1 MQPDP
6 MQPAPRALGDDE
18 SAPDVFVVEFCDE
31 AVKRFR
37 EEIASVEERDLVR
50 EEQAQLRVVDALVG
64 EFRQSAASRDWTIP
78 ERRVRQLAGDA
89 IGLSLEYQHLHDYE
103 PERAMAGA
111 VLECL
116 DGERA
121 REIVAEQERHFA
133 AETERGAHEPGRQG
147 GER

>member
-1 MQPDP
+1 MEPNP
-6 MQPAPRALGDDE
+6 KQPAPRTLGDDE
-18 SAPDVFVVEFCDE
+18 SAPDGFVVEFCDQ

-37 EEIASVEERDLVR
+37 AELADVDGRDLVR
-50 EEQAQLRVVDALVG
+50 EEQAQRRVVDTLVG
-64 EFRQSAASRDWTIP
+64 EFQHSAASRDWTVP

-89 IGLSLEYQHLHDYE
+89 IGLSLEYQHVHDYD
-103 PERAMAGA
+103 PERAMASA

-121 REIVAEQERHFA
+121 RAIVAEQERCFA
-133 AETERGAHEPGRQG
+133 AEAEHAARRLRRQG

>member
-1 MQPDP
+1 MQPNP

-18 SAPDVFVVEFCDE
+18 SAPDGFVVELCDE

-37 EEIASVEERDLVR
+37 EEIVDVAQRDLVR
-50 EEQAQLRVVDALVG
+50 EAQAQRRVVDALTA
-64 EFRQSAASRDWTIP
+64 EFQQSAASRDWTIP

-89 IGLSLEYQHLHDYE
+89 IGLSLEYQHLHDYD
-103 PERAMAGA
+103 PERAMAAA

-121 REIVAEQERHFA
+121 RAIVAEQERCFA
-133 AETERGAHEPGRQG
+133 AETERAARELSGQG

>member
-1 MQPDP
+1 MQPNP

-18 SAPDVFVVEFCDE
+18 SAPDGFVVEFCDE

-37 EEIASVEERDLVR
+37 DELAGVEERDLVR
-50 EEQAQLRVVDALVG
+50 EEQAQRRVVDALTA
-64 EFRQSAASRDWTIP
+64 EFQQSAGSRDWTIP

-89 IGLSLEYQHLHDYE
+89 IGLSLEYQHLHDYD
-103 PERAMAGA
+103 PERAMAAA

-121 REIVAEQERHFA
+121 REIVAEQERYFA
-133 AETERGAHEPGRQG
+133 AETECAARRLRRQG

>member
-1 MQPDP
+1 MQPNP
-6 MQPAPRALGDDE
+6 MQPAPRALGEDE
-18 SAPDVFVVEFCDE
+18 SAPDGFVVEFCDE

-37 EEIASVEERDLVR
+37 DELADVEERDLVR
-50 EEQAQLRVVDALVG
+50 EEQAQRHVVDALVG
-64 EFRQSAASRDWTIP
+64 EFQQSAASRDWTIP

-89 IGLSLEYQHLHDYE
+89 IGLSLEYQHLHDHE
-103 PERAMAGA
+103 PERAMAAA

-121 REIVAEQERHFA
+121 REIVAERERHFA
-133 AETERGAHEPGRQG
+133 AETEHAARRLRRQG